1 MSLECGYWKLVVV
14 PLVKTTVDKIF
25 ELLAHK
31 KERDDL
37 RRENAC
43 LWSRI
48 HVLLDTRK
56 RLILLV
62 AFLIFDSGLTAFE
75 ISPHKINLALFAVA
89 VSVAFLVCC
98 EDFGAVMGE
107 IALVARRSVDSIRSD
122 SSAVQE
128 QPKPQVVK
136 KPEMNKR
143 ANTKNFPRAA

>member
-14 PLVKTTVDKIF
+14 PLGKTTVDKIF

-62 AFLIFDSGLTAFE
+62 AFLIFYSGLTAFE
-75 ISPHKINLALFAVA
+75 IFPHKINIALFAVA

-98 EDFGAVMGE
+98 ED
-107 IALVARRSVDSIRSD
+107 
-122 SSAVQE
+122 
-128 QPKPQVVK
+128 
-136 KPEMNKR
+136 
-143 ANTKNFPRAA
+143 